1 MEIQQPFNLN
11 SDEYAASV
19 SNLDGTLTI
28 SPNTGDVLASLNLGN
43 ANTWTNTQTF
53 NDDFNP
59 IHISSDKDW
68 SLTEFEVMQFGAVPL
83 GPDVTLR
90 LYWYNTGAGGQG
102 ALRFEDSTTN
112 LKYINANIYAENIS
126 VSNVLQGGN
135 IQGAI
140 YPSGF
145 TQYYVA
151 YGGSG
156 GSVTGDA
163 KFTFND
169 STNRLLISNT
179 GITAQSQLHLH
190 QSGATALETR
200 YTNSATGSTASDG
213 FQVGITTAG
222 VAEIR
227 QRENLNLDLY
237 TNNTL
242 RLSLTG
248 GGNFVYDTNLI
259 YGDATNDFVAIGGTT
274 RVASGFGKFNLYGT
288 ANSTD
293 SPVLAIKNTSD
304 TSTGKNGGIWTET
317 RMTSRYLRTIQNLGY
332 YDNSFGNPGVI
343 QWTAWEYS
351 NNTYT
356 TLATPTEFTGWSYQY
371 YNGSTYTNLL
381 RIHTSGVFVGAP
393 LASSTPATVFQANN
407 RTVAAGTPGTLST
420 VTIARA
426 INSNVSYPQAASF
439 NIGTYSTNSIA
450 NGYGPDTRLDLALK
464 STSSDTYTT
473 DVTVMTWL
481 DTGSVGIGET
491 SPTARLQIK
500 SSTSGSGSNAFR
512 IQSAGSAD
520 RLVYRD
526 DGRLWLGT
534 GTVSYNGL
542 LTLNS
547 SSTQTEIQFTTAAS
561 GQTSTDGFYLQ
572 YTDAVG
578 ARYLLMENQP
588 HVFYISGSEVA
599 RFSNT
604 GAIMQVTGT
613 LAAQYSGA
621 GSSRGGAISLISSAG
636 TPQDW
641 IMATAGNDNS
651 VVNGRSWFLYDNT
664 NSVAR
669 FFVDTNGNVGAGL
682 GSNAAAARLH
692 LISTSTPQIRFGQST
707 SIYCDA
713 SIAATTGV
721 VTFDSVG
728 GSTPSFVFS
737 DAVSI
742 NGSLTLSA
750 QNIIT
755 DTTTGMKVGTGTTQ
769 KLGFWNAT
777 PIVQPTTAVAA
788 ATFVANTSGIVN
800 DTATFDG
807 YTMGQIVKAL
817 RNAGLLA

>member
-1 MEIQQPFNLN
+1 MDKNKLKKIF
-11 SDEYAASV
+11 SDEPEVLKAIEDGETIELEERIEEIDTKLETGLIDLRESIENIELHIPEKGDKGDKGDVGEKGDKGDKGETTIVEKVIEKRTQVVKEIPVITQIVKEVAVTDTPLVTAEKLNTLEEVLDVKVLKGHKDLLDKKTFDKFQNNVYTKGQVDQRWHGGGLTRVSHDTTLTGDGTPSSPLSVSPDAGAVDSV

-43 ANTWTNTQTF
+43 ANTWTAQQDNTSFFRNNSDINYYGGGGSASDVIVAAAGQAGLSGWVGFKFSATTLDLNAQTEDGNLVPF
-53 NDDFNP
+53 RAQS
-59 IHISSDKDW
+59 ITASSYSGAWTGD
-68 SLTEFEVMQFGAVPL
+68 TIAQFYGGTGSTSYGASRIIYQDS
-83 GPDVTLR
+83 G
-90 LYWYNTGAGGQG
+90 NTV
-102 ALRFEDSTTN
+102 FTST
-112 LKYINANIYAENIS
+112 A
-126 VSNVLQGGN
+126 
-135 IQGAI
+135 
-140 YPSGF
+140 GF
-145 TQYYVA
+145 TF
-151 YGGSG
+151 SG
-156 GSVTGDA
+156 
-163 KFTFND
+163 
-169 STNRLLISNT
+169 TNLLISNVAA
-179 GITAQSQLHLH
+179 TAQSRIHINE
-190 QSGATALETR
+190 SGATAIETR
-200 YTNSATGSTASDG
+200 YTNSATGATATDG
-213 FQVGITTAG
+213 FQTGITTAG

-248 GGNFVYDTNLI
+248 GGNFVYDTNVI
-259 YGDATNDFVAIGGTT
+259 YGDATN
-274 RVASGFGKFNLYGT
+274 
-288 ANSTD
+288 
-293 SPVLAIKNTSD
+293 NT
-304 TSTGKNGGIWTET
+304 
-317 RMTSRYLRTIQNLGY
+317 
-332 YDNSFGNPGVI
+332 
-343 QWTAWEYS
+343 
-351 NNTYT
+351 
-356 TLATPTEFTGWSYQY
+356 
-371 YNGSTYTNLL
+371 
-381 RIHTSGVFVGAP
+381 
-393 LASSTPATVFQANN
+393 
-407 RTVAAGTPGTLST
+407 
-420 VTIARA
+420 
-426 INSNVSYPQAASF
+426 
-439 NIGTYSTNSIA
+439 
-450 NGYGPDTRLDLALK
+450 
-464 STSSDTYTT
+464 
-473 DVTVMTWL
+473 
-481 DTGSVGIGET
+481 VGIGAT
-491 SPTARLQIK
+491 RTGAISATNPRLRIFA
-500 SSTSGSGSNAFR
+500 SGSTSATSSFEIMN
-512 IQSAGSAD
+512 AGSAS
-520 RLVYRD
+520 RLMFRD
-526 DGRLWLGT
+526 DGRLWIGT
-534 GTVSYNGL
+534 GTASYNGL
-542 LTLNS
+542 LTLDAGS
-547 SSTQTEIQFTTAAS
+547 GTQTEIQFTTNAS
-561 GQTSTDGFYLQ
+561 GRTSTDGFYLQ

-578 ARYLLMENQP
+578 ARYLMMENQP

-604 GAIMQVTGT
+604 GAIMQITGT

-621 GSSRGGAISLISSAG
+621 GSTRGGTISLISSAG

-641 IMATAGNDNS
+641 LMATAGNDN
-651 VVNGRSWFLYDNT
+651 VTVNGRSWFLYDNT

-669 FFVDTNGNVGAGL
+669 FFVDTNGNVGIGL